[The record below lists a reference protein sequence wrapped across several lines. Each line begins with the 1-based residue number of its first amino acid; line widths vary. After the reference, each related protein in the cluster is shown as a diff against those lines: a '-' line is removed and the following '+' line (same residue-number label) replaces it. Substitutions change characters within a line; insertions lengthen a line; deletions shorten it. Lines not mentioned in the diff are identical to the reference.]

1 MTGGLFLRGIHFSL
15 RHRSSTVERP
25 STWTTAAGT
34 YLRLLQTIYENLFI
48 WRLSIYSDT
57 QFIIQDALVFCFRHF
72 LPRHRCAADQCCYY
86 DPPFA
91 CLFALSV
98 WKENCSNV
106 MSRCSWNLE
115 TREDV
120 ILVLFYLRSE
130 YIYDLNSFH
139 AEGILFQREKITSR
153 TQPCPCCAVLL
164 AWFRWKMW
172 RRNATR
178 TCVVSQP
185 RFAHWRWYVALLL
198 TC

>member
-34 YLRLLQTIYENLFI
+34 YLWLLRTIYENLFI

-106 MSRCSWNLE
+106 MGRWSWNLE

-130 YIYDLNSFH
+130 YICDLNSFH
-139 AEGILFQREKITSR
+139 AWKKLHARNHVHTVQCCLRGSGGKCEEEMQREPVWSHDRDSR
-153 TQPCPCCAVLL
+153 TGGG
-164 AWFRWKMW
+164 
-172 RRNATR
+172 T
-178 TCVVSQP
+178 
-185 RFAHWRWYVALLL
+185 
-198 TC
+198 